1 MELSEDEQGDY
12 DAAKQKMI
20 KRMVLASFVSMD
32 GFLKRRLRLEEAL
45 SLYIFELKWLL
56 DQAMPGLDATAHS
69 PLLLHQFME
78 GLPTVV
84 SRQLRAAGDVKDLDT
99 ALERVRTLMTLEEGS
114 TTVAAMEEK
123 PREETQVQKLAH
135 QITLLTEQVAALSV
149 VTIAAIESK
158 VQCDINGEARQS
170 NSEHLAGFG
179 FFNLI
184 GSPIRVPSR
193 HIPEQYRSEVEE
205 QIKSMLQQD
214 ESQHKEH
221 LNIVFQKLQGAL
233 RGKKCHIGMDKVFYL
248 DTPFNWTTEC
258 DAAFQTL
265 KQNLVQA
272 PVLAYPR
279 FDQDAAAMTNT
290 PIGRPWKMIAVD
302 VLEVLRSVNNNI
314 YFLVIQDYFT
324 KWVETIPLPDQTTN
338 KITTEIIGLF
348 QCMEYQIF
356 CTQTKVP
363 ISKVPYFNRHWKHL
377 ESTNVVLQL
386 NHPQCDGM
394 VERVNRSL
402 LQLLRAYVEKDY
414 EWERVIYHWC
424 SNRTAVHTSTG
435 VSPFVLMFG
444 REPRSSDLSPRIA
457 FDTNSYQ
464 RYLQAKLAEL
474 QDFAKA
480 NTIQAGAAQ
489 KTTFD
494 SDAKLRLLKVTL
506 FGCQFQNLR
515 QCDEVPPKDHPTID
529 VWNAPQIECIITSP
543 DLPRQDL
550 PREDLPEEQRR
561 YPTRQRRQPD
571 RISQMVTNGMAVV
584 YGSIGEYTEG
594 TEEWPQYVERIL
606 DIFFCIVHSIC
617 FKEQFFEANG
627 INDVSKIRSIFL
639 SAIGPKAYQLL
650 ASLIALKKPGVKTY
664 AKLKEVRTVCSINH
678 SEDIYQEKT
687 NSHYE
692 WSYMYTLNVTPVLI
706 R

>member
-1 MELSEDEQGDY
+1 
-12 DAAKQKMI
+12 
-20 KRMVLASFVSMD
+20 
-32 GFLKRRLRLEEAL
+32 
-45 SLYIFELKWLL
+45 
-56 DQAMPGLDATAHS
+56 
-69 PLLLHQFME
+69 
-78 GLPTVV
+78 
-84 SRQLRAAGDVKDLDT
+84 
-99 ALERVRTLMTLEEGS
+99 
-114 TTVAAMEEK
+114 
-123 PREETQVQKLAH
+123 
-135 QITLLTEQVAALSV
+135 
-149 VTIAAIESK
+149 
-158 VQCDINGEARQS
+158 
-170 NSEHLAGFG
+170 
-179 FFNLI
+179 
-184 GSPIRVPSR
+184 
-193 HIPEQYRSEVEE
+193 
-205 QIKSMLQQD
+205 
-214 ESQHKEH
+214 
-221 LNIVFQKLQGAL
+221 
-233 RGKKCHIGMDKVFYL
+233 
-248 DTPFNWTTEC
+248 
-258 DAAFQTL
+258 
-265 KQNLVQA
+265 
-272 PVLAYPR
+272 
-279 FDQDAAAMTNT
+279 MTNT

-464 RYLQAKLAEL
+464 HYLQAKLAEL

-506 FGCQFQNLR
+506 FGCQFQNLVSW
-515 QCDEVPPKDHPTID
+515 EV
-529 VWNAPQIECIITSP
+529 
-543 DLPRQDL
+543 
-550 PREDLPEEQRR
+550 
-561 YPTRQRRQPD
+561 
-571 RISQMVTNGMAVV
+571 NG
-584 YGSIGEYTEG
+584 
-594 TEEWPQYVERIL
+594 
-606 DIFFCIVHSIC
+606 
-617 FKEQFFEANG
+617 
-627 INDVSKIRSIFL
+627 
-639 SAIGPKAYQLL
+639 KASGL
-650 ASLIALKKPGVKTY
+650 
-664 AKLKEVRTVCSINH
+664 
-678 SEDIYQEKT
+678 
-687 NSHYE
+687 
-692 WSYMYTLNVTPVLI
+692 
-706 R
+706 